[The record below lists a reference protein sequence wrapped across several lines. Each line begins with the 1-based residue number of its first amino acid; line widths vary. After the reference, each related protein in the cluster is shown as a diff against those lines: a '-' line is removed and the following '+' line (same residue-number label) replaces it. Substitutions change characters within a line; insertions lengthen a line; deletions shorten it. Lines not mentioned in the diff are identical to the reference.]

1 MQFKKFIFRSYF
13 AHSDLK
19 SSKALHPFFKAWTI
33 DKSKSKEME
42 DDLRLLHSFFLAFLY
57 LLNLSKA
64 FVLITLTMLDL
75 YRDTQARPVTS
86 AVITLF

>member
-1 MQFKKFIFRSYF
+1 
-13 AHSDLK
+13 
-19 SSKALHPFFKAWTI
+19 
-33 DKSKSKEME
+33 ME